1 MNKNQQKEKTSK
13 SSALSNLL
21 IILLIAII
29 MVTSSI
35 GIFAWAK
42 YTSATDGNATAQVA
56 KWSFKV
62 VDGVPETSDVI
73 EFAVTR
79 TDGYEHVE
87 EGKLAP
93 GTFGEFQIGIDA
105 TGTETVLTY
114 TIEAELTNKPT
125 NLKLYADSA
134 KQNEIK
140 VVNDR
145 IIIEEYLSLE
155 QVKEVQTKT
164 IYWEWPY
171 ETGDLAS
178 EIVSNDVK
186 DTIDAGKTM
195 TMAITVTGTEVLEE
209 PQASLASQITA
220 ANYGDS
226 VNYSVTVKDGVQVA
240 EGTEGATTLDDWKI
254 FYNDGSNVYMI
265 YGDYMPNAAVN
276 TEKTGMTVDGTYRAY
291 WVSNSLDNPEVA
303 VDYLIDTD
311 NWSQLITSEL
321 ALKGANA
328 TGGATVDMWVNSW
341 NEKGYTKL
349 YTSLDDTGYF
359 VGTNENPTRE
369 TSITYNITAVATSIG
384 VKNIDEFG
392 AEDNLY
398 CPHREIV
405 SDPGIPCVG
414 YWLASPAGDIRTDC
428 VSDVLTVNYDG
439 TLGTQYENPCV
450 GLRGVICI
458 PSNIVGA
465 QDENGAWNIIVD

>member
-13 SSALSNLL
+13 SSAWSNLL

-29 MVTSSI
+29 MVISSI

-42 YTSATDGNATAQVA
+42 YTSAIDGTATAQVA

-79 TDGYEHVE
+79 TDGYKHVE

-171 ETGDLAS
+171 ETGDLDS
-178 EIVSNDVK
+178 EIVSNDAK

-195 TMAITVTGTEVLEE
+195 TMVITVTGTEVLEE
-209 PQASLASQITA
+209 PQYLADVVSVGDYVNYNAADTVDGSVYSYTSSDCLAGSSISGTFSSSDSMKWRVLSVNKEAGTVELMSADTTA
-220 ANYGDS
+220 QTVTLSGKDGYKNGVTVLNDIGAVYGNGKGAAGGRSININDIEQYSSYDKTTYTNGIFKYGDS
-226 VNYSVTVKDGVQVA
+226 NTYTQ
-240 EGTEGATTLDDWKI
+240 GTFLKE
-254 FYNDGSNVYMI
+254 DGSEI
-265 YGDYMPNAAVN
+265 
-276 TEKTGMTVDGTYRAY
+276 
-291 WVSNSLDNPEVA
+291 
-303 VDYLIDTD
+303 I
-311 NWSQLITSEL
+311 
-321 ALKGANA
+321 A
-328 TGGATVDMWVNSW
+328 TQ
-341 NEKGYTKL
+341 
-349 YTSLDDTGYF
+349 
-359 VGTNENPTRE
+359 ENPVTITF
-369 TSITYNITAVATSIG
+369 TSYFYSASNYFESKIYNMIFKKDLQGNTYKSN
-384 VKNIDEFG
+384 
-392 AEDNLY
+392 
-398 CPHREIV
+398 
-405 SDPGIPCVG
+405 
-414 YWLASPAGDIRTDC
+414 YWLASQCQYVQSNNCGYSLYVVLQGLINNQITIYF
-428 VSDVLTVNYDG
+428 SD
-439 TLGTQYENPCV
+439 
-450 GLRGVICI
+450 
-458 PSNIVGA
+458 
-465 QDENGAWNIIVD
+465 

>member
-178 EIVSNDVK
+178 EIVSNDAK

-195 TMAITVTGTEVLEE
+195 TMVITVTGTEVLEE
-209 PQASLASQITA
+209 PQYLADVVSVGDYVNYNAADTVDGSVYSYTSNDCLAGSSISGTFSSSDSMKWRVLSVNKEAGTVELMSADTTAQTVTLSWEDGNGYKNGVTVLNDIGAVYGNGKGASGGRSINVEDIEQHFLWDKTTFQRYAK
-220 ANYGDS
+220 YGDS
-226 VNYSVTVKDGVQVA
+226 KTYTL
-240 EGTEGATTLDDWKI
+240 ATYI
-254 FYNDGSNVYMI
+254 M
-265 YGDYMPNAAVN
+265 
-276 TEKTGMTVDGTYRAY
+276 EDGT
-291 WVSNSLDNPEVA
+291 
-303 VDYLIDTD
+303 
-311 NWSQLITSEL
+311 
-321 ALKGANA
+321 K
-328 TGGATVDMWVNSW
+328 
-341 NEKGYTKL
+341 
-349 YTSLDDTGYF
+349 
-359 VGTNENPTRE
+359 
-369 TSITYNITAVATSIG
+369 ITATDSNPVIMTQTYYANGGPQMFNSTLEWNMICADSSQ
-384 VKNIDEFG
+384 NI
-392 AEDNLY
+392 
-398 CPHREIV
+398 
-405 SDPGIPCVG
+405 SKK
-414 YWLASPAGDIRTDC
+414 YWLASRCIDLANIGCGQYIRYISNGVIDAN
-428 VSDVLTVNYDG
+428 SDG
-439 TLGTQYENPCV
+439 TKAVTPV
-450 GLRGVICI
+450 VSLRT
-458 PSNIVGA
+458 NIQTSG
-465 QDENGAWNIIVD
+465 QDESGAWNIIID